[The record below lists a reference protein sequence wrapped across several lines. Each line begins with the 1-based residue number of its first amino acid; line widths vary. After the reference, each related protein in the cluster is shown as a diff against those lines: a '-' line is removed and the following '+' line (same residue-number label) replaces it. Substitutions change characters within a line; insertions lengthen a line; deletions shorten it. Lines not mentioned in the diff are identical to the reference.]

1 MKSADDIKEHAWTL
15 FLAAHTLVLERI
27 ETALAGA
34 ELPPL
39 AWYDVLWEL
48 EKADDGKLRM
58 HQLAERVV
66 LSRSN
71 LTRLADRLEDA
82 KLLRRE
88 SCGGDRRGAY
98 CVITAAGRQMRK
110 KIWPVYRRQIEA
122 LFADQLTS
130 AEARTLAQALEKIL
144 VAAKPRPQTA
154 SP

>member
-1 MKSADDIKEHAWTL
+1 MKPADDMKEHAWAL
-15 FLAAHTLVLERI
+15 FLEAHTLVLERI

-58 HQLAERVV
+58 HQLAERIV

-88 SCGGDRRGAY
+88 SCSDDRRGAY

-110 KIWPVYRRQIEA
+110 KIWPVYRRQIEV

-144 VAAKPRPQTA
+144 AAVKPRPQTV